1 MNELIEE
8 LKEKRKEL
16 SVKGEIHRRKRDK
29 LNQKTREAADTRDH
43 FNRMVRTNLAR
54 TRELRELRNETNEK
68 VKESKFARDKYNK
81 EYRKLQ
87 KLISVTQKE
96 MMPQKGNTF
105 RNLKRDLNKLEH
117 RQQTQVLK
125 PDDEKEL
132 IEKIKKIADQIR
144 EREEEF
150 EANEQ
155 TRELI
160 TACKHARKR
169 AEEEHKNVE
178 IFANEAQKNH
188 EEMIQLYDE
197 TKKHQKEAD
206 KKQKEFVKSKV
217 AADEEHKYHT
227 LYMDQIRDLDKIVGN
242 LLRRKKKI
250 TKRVKEDKEK
260 ENAEATFDLL
270 LKGGKLSTEDLLQ
283 FQKADN

>member
-43 FNRMVRTNLAR
+43 FNRLVRTNLAR
-54 TRELRELRNETNEK
+54 TRELRELRNGTNEK
-68 VKESKFARDKYNK
+68 VKESKIARDKYNK

-105 RNLKRDLNKLEH
+105 RSLKRDLNKLEH

-150 EANEQ
+150 EKNEQ